1 MEWTWRTAT
10 KSNMPNSPKLPYF
23 FQELFHEVSEPNHVG
38 NAVVLEETHGNAV
51 AGAAAASAVTQPP
64 VDNVSLAYS
73 CINKHHCT
81 RHAFQ
86 ESHII
91 LVLLPPP
98 PPPLNKGVVVGNDA

>member
-10 KSNMPNSPKLPYF
+10 KSNMPNSPKLPNF

-38 NAVVLEETHGNAV
+38 NAVALEETHGNAV
-51 AGAAAASAVTQPP
+51 AGAAAP
-64 VDNVSLAYS
+64 VDNVSLACS
-73 CINKHHCT
+73 CINKNHCT

-86 ESHII
+86 DSHII

-98 PPPLNKGVVVGNDA
+98 PPPPPPAE